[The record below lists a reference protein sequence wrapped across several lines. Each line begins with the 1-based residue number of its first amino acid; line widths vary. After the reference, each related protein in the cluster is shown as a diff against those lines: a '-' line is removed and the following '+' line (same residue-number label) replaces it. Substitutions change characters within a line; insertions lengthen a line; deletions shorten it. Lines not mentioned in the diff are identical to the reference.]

1 MSENKSTKQTTNIQ
15 NIEASGATTTT
26 DAPLTAREIF
36 EKIAEL
42 QKQLTESSYN
52 ALYRLGESVSSI
64 CEEDNDEKASQ
75 VLEVCNVFKMREN
88 TFTMMLELYQK
99 MYNDLNILEK
109 SRIDAVRAA
118 FSDQLECIN
127 KSELTNED
135 RYVAINEITNKIS
148 ELTESLLIPAT
159 PERTKQ
165 KIIDQMTWTIS
176 SNGASEQSKAY
187 AADVLKAFMTDN

>member
-1 MSENKSTKQTTNIQ
+1 MSENTSTKQTTN
-15 NIEASGATTTT
+15 NIETPAAAAEAY
-26 DAPLTAREIF
+26 APLTAREIF
-36 EKIAEL
+36 EKIADL

-52 ALYRLGESVSSI
+52 ALYRLSDSVSSI
-64 CEEDNDEKASQ
+64 CEEDNDEKSAQIS
-75 VLEVCNVFKMREN
+75 EVCSVFKMREN

-109 SRIDAVRAA
+109 NKIDTVRAA

-135 RYVAINEITNKIS
+135 RYIAINEITNKIS

-176 SNGASEQSKAY
+176 SNGASEQSKTY